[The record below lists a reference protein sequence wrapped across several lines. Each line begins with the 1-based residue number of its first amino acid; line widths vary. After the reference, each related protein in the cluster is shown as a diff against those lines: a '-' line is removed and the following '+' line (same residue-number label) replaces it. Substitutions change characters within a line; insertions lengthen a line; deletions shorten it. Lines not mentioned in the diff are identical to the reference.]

1 MQLDKTREPYSID
14 ANALANWVKSKI
26 DVGARTS
33 GKLSQN
39 KLAQILG
46 CTPAT
51 ISRWKSGKA
60 VDSLYK
66 ETLEAIANFEKISFE
81 EILKKLSPAQEDT
94 YNKNEESDI
103 SLKALVNQ
111 VIQDNESLKIDNRL
125 LKFELEELKQF
136 IKLLAVEFHESRR
149 TTNSQDQV

>member
-60 VDSLYK
+60 IDSLYK
-66 ETLEAIANFEKISFE
+66 ETLEAIATFEKTSFE
-81 EILKKLSPAQEDT
+81 EILKKLSPVREDT
-94 YNKNEESDI
+94 YNEDEESDI
-103 SLKALVNQ
+103 SLKALINR
-111 VIQDNESLKIDNRL
+111 VIQDNESLKTDNKI
-125 LKFELEELKQF
+125 LKFELEELKEF
-136 IKLLAVEFHESRR
+136 IKLLAEEFRESR
-149 TTNSQDQV
+149 TTNCQDQV

>member
-60 VDSLYK
+60 IDSLYK
-66 ETLEAIANFEKISFE
+66 ETLEAIASFEKTSFE
-81 EILKKLSPAQEDT
+81 EILKKLSPVREDT
-94 YNKNEESDI
+94 YNEESDI
-103 SLKALVNQ
+103 SLKALINR
-111 VIQDNESLKIDNRL
+111 VIEDNESLKTDNKI
-125 LKFELEELKQF
+125 LKFELEELKEF
-136 IKLLAVEFHESRR
+136 IKLLAEEFRESR
-149 TTNSQDQV
+149 TTNRQDQV

>member
-1 MQLDKTREPYSID
+1 MQLDKTREPFSID

-66 ETLEAIANFEKISFE
+66 ETLEAIATFEEISFE
-81 EILKKLSPAQEDT
+81 EVLKKLSPAQEDT
-94 YNKNEESDI
+94 YNKVEEGDT

-111 VIQDNESLKIDNRL
+111 VIQDNESLRVDNRL
-125 LKFELEELKQF
+125 LKLELQELKQF
-136 IKLLAVEFHESRR
+136 VQVLAEEFNESRR
-149 TTNSQDQV
+149 TSNSQDQV

>member
-66 ETLEAIANFEKISFE
+66 ETLEAIAVFENITFE
-81 EILKKLSPAQEDT
+81 TVLKMLAPVDQDDYNED
-94 YNKNEESDI
+94 SDL

-111 VIQDNESLKIDNRL
+111 IIQDNESLRVDNRL
-125 LKFELEELKQF
+125 LKLELQELKQF
-136 IKLLAVEFHESRR
+136 VQVLAEEFNESRR
-149 TTNSQDQV
+149 TPNSQDQV

>member
-66 ETLEAIANFEKISFE
+66 ETLEAIAQFEKISFE
-81 EILKKLSPAQEDT
+81 EILEKLSPVQEDT
-94 YNKNEESDI
+94 YKNSEESDT

-125 LKFELEELKQF
+125 LKFELEELKEF
-136 IKLLAVEFHESRR
+136 IKLLAEEFRESR
-149 TTNSQDQV
+149 TTNRQDQV

>member
-66 ETLEAIANFEKISFE
+66 ETLEAIAVFENITFE
-81 EILKKLSPAQEDT
+81 TVLKMLAPVDQDDYNED
-94 YNKNEESDI
+94 SDL

-111 VIQDNESLKIDNRL
+111 IIQDNESLRVDNRL
-125 LKFELEELKQF
+125 LKLELQELKQF
-136 IKLLAVEFHESRR
+136 VQVLAEEFNESRR
-149 TTNSQDQV
+149 TSNSQDQV